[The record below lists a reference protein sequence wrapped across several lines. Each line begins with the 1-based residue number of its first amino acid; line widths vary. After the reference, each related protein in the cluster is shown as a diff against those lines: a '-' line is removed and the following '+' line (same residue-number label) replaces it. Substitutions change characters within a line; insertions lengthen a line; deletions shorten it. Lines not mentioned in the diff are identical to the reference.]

1 MTVMAVIGTQWG
13 DEGKG
18 KIIDL
23 LSEDADL
30 IARYQGGNNAGHT
43 VVIGNDQFILH
54 LIPSGILHKGKKCII
69 GSGVVVDPEALISEI
84 EDLKKKGIQIDNNL
98 YISKRANLIMPYH
111 RVIDQ
116 ASEKWKG
123 QHKIGTT
130 GKGIGQ
136 AYSDQMARAGIRMID
151 LMNKEIFEE
160 RLRLNLNEKNI
171 ILKEIYGLDPLD
183 FNEIFDE
190 YQRFSLVLKKYI
202 ADVEVM
208 LREAIIQGKS
218 ILLEGAQGSMLDVNH
233 GTYPYVTSSHPISGG
248 ACAGL
253 GIPPSKIEKVLGVVK
268 AYTTRVGEGPFPTEL
283 RDKTGTLLREKGG
296 EYGATT
302 GRPRR
307 CGWFDAV
314 VVKHAVWINGC
325 DTLALTKLDILD
337 EFKKIYICVGYKYK
351 GKVYHEMPS
360 EIDILA
366 NCEPLYK
373 ELDGWR
379 EPTGGITSYNKL
391 PKKAKE
397 YIKELSKI
405 LRSDFSIISTGSK
418 REHTIFLN

>member
-23 LSEDADL
+23 LSEDADF

-171 ILKEIYGLDPLD
+171 ILREIYGIDPFD

-283 RDKTGTLLREKGG
+283 RDKSGTLLREKGG

-351 GKVYHEMPS
+351 GKVYHEMPC

-373 ELDGWR
+373 ELDGWM
-379 EPTGGITSYNKL
+379 EQTGGITSYDKL

-405 LRSDFSIISTGSK
+405 LRSDFSIISTGAK

>member
-1 MTVMAVIGTQWG
+1 MSVTAVIGTQWG

-23 LSEDADL
+23 LSEDADF

-43 VVIGNDQFILH
+43 VVIGEDQFILH

-69 GSGVVVDPEALISEI
+69 GNGVVIDPEALITEI
-84 EDLKKKGIQIDNNL
+84 EDLEKKGIKIDDNL

-116 ASEKWKG
+116 ASEKWRG
-123 QHKIGTT
+123 RHKIGTT

-136 AYSDQMARAGIRMID
+136 AYSDQMARAGIRVID
-151 LMNKEIFEE
+151 LMNEDIFEE

-171 ILKEIYGLDPLD
+171 ILKEIYGEDSLD
-183 FNEIFDE
+183 FNKIFNE
-190 YQRFSLVLKKYI
+190 YQEFSLVLKKYI

-208 LREAIIQGKS
+208 LREAIIQGKN
-218 ILLEGAQGSMLDVNH
+218 ILLEGAQGTMLDVNH
-233 GTYPYVTSSHPISGG
+233 GTYPFVTSSNPIAGG
-248 ACAGL
+248 ACTGL
-253 GIPPSKIEKVLGVVK
+253 GIPPSKIERVLGVVK
-268 AYTTRVGEGPFPTEL
+268 AYTTRVGEGPLPTEL
-283 RDKTGTLLREKGG
+283 RDKSGSLLREKGA

-337 EFKKIYICVGYKYK
+337 GFKKIYICVGYKYK
-351 GKVYHEMPS
+351 GNVYHEMPC
-360 EIDILA
+360 EVDILT

-373 ELDGWR
+373 ELDGWM
-379 EPTGGITSYNKL
+379 EKTGEITSYDKL
-391 PKKAKE
+391 PQKAKE

-405 LRSDFSIISTGSK
+405 LVLDFSIISTGPK
-418 REHTIFLN
+418 REHTIF

>member
-23 LSEDADL
+23 LSEDADF

-160 RLRLNLNEKNI
+160 RLQLNLNEKNI
-171 ILKEIYGLDPLD
+171 ILKEIYGVDPFD

-283 RDKTGTLLREKGG
+283 RDKSGTLLREKGG

-351 GKVYHEMPS
+351 GKVYHEMPC

-373 ELDGWR
+373 ELDGWM
-379 EPTGGITSYNKL
+379 EQTGGITSYDKL
-391 PKKAKE
+391 PQKAKE